1 MSENSPSPSP
11 GSLPPPSA
19 GEGRGGG
26 QSFPSPSGGGQGGG
40 LVHNAADGIHPAT
53 AGWTYLSFR
62 TVRRKPGEELAGQT
76 GNEETALI
84 WLGGTADVDGF
95 GAVGERADV
104 FSGKP
109 SALLLPPGAR
119 YRLRARTALHLAIV
133 SAPAESTLPA
143 RLIRPDEVRVE
154 IRGKDVTERRIHW
167 ILSEKDAAARLLL
180 VEVLTPAGHWSTYPP
195 HKHDEDKAGIER
207 ALEELYYYRFNPEQG
222 FAFQGIYTKPSPSS
236 GSLPPPRAG
245 FNSPSPSGG
254 GQGGGL
260 NVAIRARHE
269 DLVLVPRGYHVVSAA
284 PGYDCYYLNAMAG
297 AVREW
302 LFTTDPDH
310 EWLMDWKKS

>member
-1 MSENSPSPSP
+1 MSDLVRN
-11 GSLPPPSA
+11 A
-19 GEGRGGG
+19 TEGIR
-26 QSFPSPSGGGQGGG
+26 
-40 LVHNAADGIHPAT
+40 PAT

-62 TVRRKPGEELAGQT
+62 TVRRGPDEELTGQT

-84 WLGGTADVDGF
+84 WLGGTADVEGF
-95 GAVGERADV
+95 GNVGERADV

-109 SALLLPPGAR
+109 WALLLPPEAH
-119 YRLRARTALHLAIV
+119 YRVRARTPLHLAIV

-143 RLIRPDEVRVE
+143 RLIRPDDVRVE
-154 IRGKDVTERRIHW
+154 IRGKGVTERRIHW
-167 ILSEKDAAARLLL
+167 ILSEKDPAARLLL

-195 HKHDEDKAGIER
+195 HKHDEDKGGVER

-222 FAFQGIYTKPSPSS
+222 FAFQGIYTKTATPSS
-236 GSLPPPRAG
+236 GSLPPPLAG
-245 FNSPSPSGG
+245 EGR
-254 GQGGGL
+254 GGGL
-260 NVAIRARHE
+260 NVSIRAKND

-310 EWLMDWKKS
+310 EWLMDWKKI

>member
-1 MSENSPSPSP
+1 MSDS
-11 GSLPPPSA
+11 
-19 GEGRGGG
+19 
-26 QSFPSPSGGGQGGG
+26 G
-40 LVHNAADGIHPAT
+40 LVRNAAEGIHPAT

-62 TVRRKPGEELAGQT
+62 TVRRQPGEELAGET

-84 WLGGTADVDGF
+84 WLGGTADVEGF
-95 GAVGERADV
+95 GSVGDRADV
-104 FSGKP
+104 FGGKP
-109 SALLLPPGAR
+109 SALLLPPGAS
-119 YRLRARTALHLAIV
+119 YRVRARTALHLAIV
-133 SAPAESTLPA
+133 SAPAKSTLPA
-143 RLIRPDEVRVE
+143 RVIRPDEVRVE
-154 IRGKDVTERRIHW
+154 IRGKGVTERRIHW

-195 HKHDEDKAGIER
+195 HKHDEDKAGVER

-222 FAFQGIYTKPSPSS
+222 FAFQGIYTKPPSPLGGEGHGG
-236 GSLPPPRAG
+236 GSL
-245 FNSPSPSGG
+245 
-254 GQGGGL
+254 
-260 NVAIRARHE
+260 NVSIRARHD

-284 PGYDCYYLNAMAG
+284 PGYACYYLNAMAG

>member
-1 MSENSPSPSP
+1 MSD
-11 GSLPPPSA
+11 
-19 GEGRGGG
+19 
-26 QSFPSPSGGGQGGG
+26 
-40 LVHNAADGIHPAT
+40 LVRNAAEGIRPAT

-62 TVRRKPGEELAGQT
+62 TVRREPGEELGGLT

-84 WLGGTADVDGF
+84 WLSGRADVEGF
-95 GAVGERADV
+95 DEVGEREDV
-104 FSGKP
+104 FAGKP
-109 SALLLPPGAR
+109 SALLMPPATR
-119 YRLRARTALHLAIV
+119 YHLVARTPLHLAIV
-133 SAPAESTLPA
+133 SAAAESTLPA
-143 RLIRPDEVRVE
+143 RVIRPDEVRVE
-154 IRGKDVTERRIHW
+154 IRGKGVTERKIHW
-167 ILSEKDAAARLLL
+167 IVSEKDPASRLLL

-195 HKHDEDKAGIER
+195 HKHDEDKAGVER

-222 FAFQGIYTKPSPSS
+222 FAFQGIYTKPSPS
-236 GSLPPPRAG
+236 GA
-245 FNSPSPSGG
+245 NSPSPARGE
-254 GQGGGL
+254 GQGGGF
-260 NVAIRARHE
+260 NVSIRARHD

>member
-1 MSENSPSPSP
+1 MSEPN
-11 GSLPPPSA
+11 
-19 GEGRGGG
+19 
-26 QSFPSPSGGGQGGG
+26 
-40 LVHNAADGIHPAT
+40 LVRNAAEGIRPST

-62 TVRRKPGEELAGQT
+62 AVRRKAGEELAGQT

-84 WLGGTADVDGF
+84 WLSGRADVDGF
-95 GAVGERADV
+95 GEVGDRDDV

-109 SALLLPPGAR
+109 SALLLPPGAG
-119 YRLRARTALHLAIV
+119 YRVRARTPLHLAII

-154 IRGKDVTERRIHW
+154 TRGKGVTERRIHW

-195 HKHDEDKAGIER
+195 HKHDEDKAGVER

-222 FAFQGIYTKPSPSS
+222 FAFQGIYTKS
-236 GSLPPPRAG
+236 RD
-245 FNSPSPSGG
+245 
-254 GQGGGL
+254 L
-260 NVAIRARHE
+260 NVSIRAQND

-302 LFTTDPDH
+302 LFTTDLDH
-310 EWLMDWKKS
+310 EWLMDWKKT

>member
-1 MSENSPSPSP
+1 M
-11 GSLPPPSA
+11 
-19 GEGRGGG
+19 
-26 QSFPSPSGGGQGGG
+26 G
-40 LVHNAADGIHPAT
+40 LVRNATEGINPAT

-62 TVRRKPGEELAGQT
+62 MVRSRAGEELTGQS
-76 GNEETALI
+76 GDEETALI
-84 WLGGTADVDGF
+84 WLEGTAEVTGF
-95 GAVGERADV
+95 GQVGEREDV
-104 FSGKP
+104 FTGKP
-109 SALLLPPGAR
+109 WALLLPPGTS
-119 YRLRARTALHLAIV
+119 YRMRARTPLHLAIV
-133 SAPAESTLPA
+133 SAPAESTVPA

-154 IRGKDVTERRIHW
+154 VRGKGVTERKIHW
-167 ILSEKDAAARLLL
+167 ILSERDPAARLLL

-195 HKHDEDKAGIER
+195 HKHDEDKAGVER

-222 FAFQGIYTKPSPSS
+222 FAFQGIYTKNSPSPSGGSNSPSPSAGSDSPSPS
-236 GSLPPPRAG
+236 GGSD
-245 FNSPSPSGG
+245 SPSPSGG

-260 NVAIRARHE
+260 NVSIRARND

-310 EWLMDWKKS
+310 EWLMDWKKT

>member
-1 MSENSPSPSP
+1 MSDPN
-11 GSLPPPSA
+11 LVRSA
-19 GEGRGGG
+19 
-26 QSFPSPSGGGQGGG
+26 S
-40 LVHNAADGIHPAT
+40 DGIRPAT

-62 TVRRKPGEELAGQT
+62 TVRRKPGEELTGAT

-95 GAVGERADV
+95 GDVGEREDV

-109 SALLLPPGAR
+109 WALLLPPAAN
-119 YRLRARTALHLAIV
+119 YRLRARTPLHLAIV
-133 SAPAESTLPA
+133 SAPAESTLPP
-143 RLIRPDEVRVE
+143 RLIRPNDVRVE
-154 IRGKDVTERRIHW
+154 IRGKGVTERRIHW
-167 ILSEKDAAARLLL
+167 IVSERDPAARLLL

-195 HKHDEDKAGIER
+195 HKHDTDKTGVER

-222 FAFQGIYTKPSPSS
+222 FAFQGIYTK
-236 GSLPPPRAG
+236 A
-245 FNSPSPSGG
+245 SPSPSGG
-254 GQGGGL
+254 GQGGSM
-260 NVAIRARHE
+260 NVAIRARHD